1 MPDKAVSATPVML
14 DSNGVEGD
22 TGGDFKVEEVTQP
35 EFITA
40 TSLQSA

>member
-1 MPDKAVSATPVML
+1 MPDKAVGVTPVTL
-14 DSNGVEGD
+14 DNNGVEGD
-22 TGGDFKVEEVTQP
+22 TGEEFRAEEGTQP